1 MTMIDPLLGEIAGML
16 QPVGRERQLDIIAG
30 LLIGFNI
37 PRQPLAAVIAGMPET
52 DPTKTEPEPPERKLI
67 PVATFSLSR

>member
-1 MTMIDPLLGEIAGML
+1 MATIDPLLGEIAGML

-37 PRQPLAAVIAGMPET
+37 PREPLASVLATMPER

-67 PVATFSLSR
+67 PVAAFSLSR